1 MKYVIT
7 DVINKGCEIV
17 LLLGYSQ
24 GQACGDY
31 WDDAPWDHNAGLVY
45 DEYVAASLHLIL
57 NDSICVEDANINL
70 SKTIIRDAK
79 LAIASVRDIS
89 RNKIFDIHL
98 GDFVTL
104 TPFEKN
110 VKHIYRIS
118 ALQEYIQHD

>member
-31 WDDAPWDHNAGLVY
+31 WEDAPWDRNAGLVY

-70 SKTIIRDAK
+70 SKTVIRDAK

-118 ALQEYIQHD
+118 ALHEYIQHD

>member
-7 DVINKGCEIV
+7 DVIPKGNEII
-17 LLLGYSQ
+17 LLLGHSQ
-24 GQACGDY
+24 GEACGDY
-31 WDDAPWDHNAGLVY
+31 WDDAPWDRNAGLVY

-57 NDSICVEDANINL
+57 DDAICVENANINL
-70 SKTIIRDAK
+70 SKNTIRDAK

-89 RNKIFDIHL
+89 TNKTFDIHL

-110 VKHIYRIS
+110 VKRIRRLS
-118 ALQEYIQHD
+118 ALQEYIQYD